1 MSREKD
7 SYAVEVKTEISL
19 SRSQVLGL
27 YTMLMTAAAII
38 KKVDP
43 DLSEEIMTS
52 HSFELF
58 EDFLS
63 SPTASLDPVVKNID
77 RAIKRAAGLAFQ
89 QPKKKKSA
97 GPIVDAGTF
106 EHAETAASIDALR
119 TITGAGEATK

>member
-58 EDFLS
+58 EDFLQRMGEEKRHQFFQMV
-63 SPTASLDPVVKNID
+63 PLGRLGKMEEYASL
-77 RAIKRAAGLAFQ
+77 AAYLAGDYHYLVGQIISPNGGMF
-89 QPKKKKSA
+89 
-97 GPIVDAGTF
+97 
-106 EHAETAASIDALR
+106 
-119 TITGAGEATK
+119 